1 MFPKQGQFIRPKT
14 VYTDVEKTIPPIF
27 ETRKKLFFK
36 ETERCTKNEHIWNS
50 SIISNEFFHNQ
61 LRPVLT
67 VMRVFGLLPVKMP
80 TEGKYSLY
88 K

>member
-1 MFPKQGQFIRPKT
+1 MFPKQGQFIHPNT
-14 VYTDVEKTIPPIF
+14 VYTDVQKTVPSISG
-27 ETRKKLFFK
+27 TRKNLFFK
-36 ETERCTKNEHIWNS
+36 ETEGYTRNEHIWNS

-67 VMRVFGLLPVKMP
+67 VMRVFGVLPVKLP